1 MGSRSKFVE
10 RGNSMVKYRQTK
22 LDDFE
27 EYKELIKGVPIVKF
41 KWETNS
47 LHSESQD
54 NEGKR
59 DQ

>member
-1 MGSRSKFVE
+1 MTRFV
-10 RGNSMVKYRQTK
+10 QTK
-22 LDDFE
+22 LTDFP

-54 NEGKR
+54 NEGKG